1 MVSDTLVLSTPEEV
15 SSRINLREGETKLG
29 EKAQTIASLDKMQDC
44 SARFVLLG
52 IPEDTGVIANH
63 GIAGASTAW
72 EPSLKALLNTQ
83 ENTFLK
89 GADLLV
95 LGHFHFPPLA
105 EAQQK
110 DLYSQVS
117 YIDDQVS
124 PVLEHIFRAG
134 KVPIVVGGGHNNA
147 YPIIKGFS
155 RALGQKVQ
163 VLNIDAHADLRPT
176 LGRHSGN
183 GFSYAIQEGYLDH
196 YGIFGLQQNYL
207 TAYMQEYML
216 QNKAIKYRFYEDLL
230 LQGDIHRSWR
240 SFMEDF
246 AEPLGLEIDL
256 DAIQNVLSSATSPS
270 GFSVAEIRSIL
281 LSTSKKFAYLH
292 LAEGAVEL
300 ADGRRSPLTAK
311 LIAYLVTDF
320 MKGKQALKG

>member
-1 MVSDTLVLSTPEEV
+1 MVSETLVLSTPEEL
-15 SSRINLREGETKLG
+15 SSRINLRDGETKLG
-29 EKAQTIASLDKMQDC
+29 EKVQTVVSLDELQNC

-52 IPEDTGVIANH
+52 IPEDLGVVANG

-72 EPSLKALLNTQ
+72 EPALKALLNTQ
-83 ENTFLK
+83 ENVFIK
-89 GADLLV
+89 AEDLLV
-95 LGHFHFPPLA
+95 LGHFHFPPMAA
-105 EAQQK
+105 EQQE

-117 YIDDQVS
+117 YIDDQVY

-134 KVPIVVGGGHNNA
+134 KVPIVIGGGHNNA
-147 YPIIKGFS
+147 YPIIKAFS
-155 RALGQKVQ
+155 LALEQKVH

-183 GFSYAIQEGYLDH
+183 GFSYAIQDGYLDQ

-207 TAYMQEYML
+207 TDYMQAHMQ
-216 QNKAIKYRFYEDLL
+216 QNKGIRYLFYEDLL
-230 LQGDIHRSWR
+230 LQGDVHRSWL
-240 SFMEDF
+240 SFIESF
-246 AEPLGLEIDL
+246 PEPLGLEIDL
-256 DAIQNVLSSATSPS
+256 DAIQDVLSSATSPS
-270 GFSVAEIRSIL
+270 GFSVAEIRRIL
-281 LSTSKKFAYLH
+281 LSSPKKFAYLH

-320 MKGKQALKG
+320 MKGQQAL